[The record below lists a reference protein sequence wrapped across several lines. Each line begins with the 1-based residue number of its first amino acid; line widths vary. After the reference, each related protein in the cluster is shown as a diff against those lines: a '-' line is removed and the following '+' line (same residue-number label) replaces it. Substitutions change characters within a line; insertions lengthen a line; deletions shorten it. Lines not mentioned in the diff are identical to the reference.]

1 MGTTSNVLFN
11 GTSRYSQDLQTL
23 AQRAVAI
30 ASLPITQLNEQKT
43 QASDRS
49 TALSSLDTKFQSLA
63 ASLTGIENAFGWAS
77 YQATVSDPA
86 KASVTLGN
94 GAVEGDYSI
103 QIVNSGVYAKTLS
116 LANWSA
122 GGTLTYMSSL
132 HATPQVLTPSDYS
145 AAGVAAA
152 INASFGDEV
161 RATVVN
167 VGSSDTP
174 DYRISLQATRLGSLA
189 PDIQQD
195 GTSLQDMAH
204 QVVGHNAQYIVNSSG
219 VTADSTTRALPIAN
233 GFTVNLLGG
242 DPGTVD
248 IQVRRSPAA
257 LGTALANFA
266 NAYNQ
271 AVDELSKQHGSSAGA
286 LSGDSVVDE
295 LSGALRSLSTYSNPS
310 GTLTGM
316 NAIGLDLGSDG
327 HLTFNS
333 AIFNTAAMADPAGV
347 DAFFGSS
354 LTGGFLQSAANTMNL
369 VQQTG
374 SGVLPS
380 AEWLAQTESA
390 NLDARIAQEQVRVDF
405 LEKQLQERMAA
416 ADALIA
422 SMEQQY
428 TYISGMFQAMQEAA
442 KQWQ

>member
-295 LSGALRSLSTYSNPS
+295 LSGALRSLSTYSSPS
-310 GTLTGM
+310 GTLAGM
-316 NAIGLDLGSDG
+316 NAVGLDLGSDG

-333 AIFNTAAMADPAGV
+333 AIFNNAAMADPAGV

>member
-1 MGTTSNVLFN
+1 
-11 GTSRYSQDLQTL
+11 
-23 AQRAVAI
+23 
-30 ASLPITQLNEQKT
+30 
-43 QASDRS
+43 
-49 TALSSLDTKFQSLA
+49 
-63 ASLTGIENAFGWAS
+63 
-77 YQATVSDPA
+77 
-86 KASVTLGN
+86 
-94 GAVEGDYSI
+94 
-103 QIVNSGVYAKTLS
+103 
-116 LANWSA
+116 
-122 GGTLTYMSSL
+122 
-132 HATPQVLTPSDYS
+132 
-145 AAGVAAA
+145 
-152 INASFGDEV
+152 
-161 RATVVN
+161 
-167 VGSSDTP
+167 
-174 DYRISLQATRLGSLA
+174 
-189 PDIQQD
+189 
-195 GTSLQDMAH
+195 MAH
-204 QVVGHNAQYIVNSSG
+204 QVLGHNAQYIVNSSG
-219 VTADSTTRALPIAN
+219 VTADSATRALPIAN
-233 GFTVNLLGG
+233 GFTINLLGG

-257 LGTALANFA
+257 LGNALANFA

-295 LSGALRSLSTYSNPS
+295 LSGALRSLSTYGKPS

-316 NAIGLDLGSDG
+316 NAVGLDLGSDG
-327 HLTFNS
+327 HLTFDS
-333 AIFNTAAMADPAGV
+333 AIFNNAAMADPAGV
-347 DAFFGSS
+347 EAFFGSS
-354 LTGGFLQSAANTMNL
+354 FTGGFLQSAANTMNL

-380 AEWLAQTESA
+380 AEWLAQTEST